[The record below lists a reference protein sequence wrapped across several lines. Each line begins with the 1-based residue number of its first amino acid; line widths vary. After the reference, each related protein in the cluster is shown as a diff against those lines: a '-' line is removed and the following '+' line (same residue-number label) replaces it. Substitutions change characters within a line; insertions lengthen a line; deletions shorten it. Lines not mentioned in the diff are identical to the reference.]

1 MKPSV
6 FLLVLLSII
15 SGCGKESSPEA
26 KIEQPALTLV
36 VGAVTSESGNVYS
49 GEIRARYETQLG
61 FRTGGKIIERLVDA
75 GARVQA
81 GQVLMR
87 LDPADSGLQANSAQ
101 AQYQLA
107 EAEAKRYRE
116 LRDKNFV
123 SQSALDA
130 KETALKAASAQAG
143 LAGNQADYTT
153 LRADHS
159 GVIAAISA
167 EVGQVVSA
175 GQSVMRL
182 AQDGE
187 REVAIA
193 IPETQYATLKVGAPA
208 DVTLWSEGNE
218 AAQPGARPR
227 KLVGRLRELSPAADP
242 ASRTYAAR
250 VALSGADAQAALG
263 MTAEVRFKSHDKR
276 DQLVVP
282 LSAIFQQGDQAA
294 LWVVAADHSVSL
306 RKVVVAAYRD
316 DGAVI
321 ASGVAA
327 GERIV
332 SAGVHKLNAGEKIRV
347 IEGEFADG
355 NAQ

>member
-1 MKPSV
+1 M
-6 FLLVLLSII
+6 
-15 SGCGKESSPEA
+15 
-26 KIEQPALTLV
+26 
-36 VGAVTSESGNVYS
+36 
-49 GEIRARYETQLG
+49 QLG

-175 GQSVMRL
+175 GQTVMRL

-193 IPETQYATLKVGAPA
+193 IPETQYAGLKVGAPA
-208 DVTLWSEGNE
+208 DVTLWSEGNGNE

-250 VALSGADAQAALG
+250 VALNGADAQAALG

-282 LSAIFQQGDQAA
+282 LSAIFQQGDQSAV
-294 LWVVAADHSVSL
+294 WIVAADHSVSL

>member
-1 MKPSV
+1 MKSSAL
-6 FLLVLLSII
+6 FISAMIFF
-15 SGCGKESSPEA
+15 SGCSKESVPETKNDPV
-26 KIEQPALTLV
+26 KIEQPAMTLV
-36 VGAVTSESGNVYS
+36 VGSVAFDKSNSYS
-49 GEIRARYETQLG
+49 GEIRARHETQLG
-61 FRTGGKIIERLVDA
+61 FRIGGKIIERLVDA

-87 LDPADSGLQANSAQ
+87 LDPEDASLQASSAQ

-107 EAEAKRYRE
+107 EEEAKRYRE
-116 LRDKNFV
+116 LFNQKFV
-123 SQSALDA
+123 SKSALDA

-143 LAGNQADYTT
+143 LAGNLADYTS
-153 LRADHS
+153 LRADHA
-159 GVIAAISA
+159 GVIAATFA

-175 GQSVMRL
+175 GQPVLRL
-182 AQDGE
+182 AQNGP

-193 IPETQYATLKVGAPA
+193 IPETQYSGLKIGARA
-208 DVTLWSEGNE
+208 EVNLWASGNE
-218 AAQPGARPR
+218 AAY
-227 KLVGRLRELSPAADP
+227 LTGRLRELAAAADP

-250 VALSGADAQAALG
+250 IELSGDDTRAALG
-263 MTAEVRFKSHDKR
+263 MTAQVRFRNHDK
-276 DQLVVP
+276 QGGLIVP

-294 LWVVAADHSVSL
+294 VWVVAADHSVNL
-306 RKVVVAAYRD
+306 RKVEVAAYRD

-321 ASGVAA
+321 AGGLTP

-355 NAQ
+355 SAQ

>member
-1 MKPSV
+1 MKLS
-6 FLLVLLSII
+6 VLLLALLSVL
-15 SGCGKESSPEA
+15 SGCGKESAPAA

-36 VGAVTSESGNVYS
+36 VGSVVSDSGNVYS

-61 FRTGGKIIERLVDA
+61 FRIGGKIIERLVDA
-75 GARVQA
+75 GARVHA

-87 LDPADSGLQANSAQ
+87 LDPGDTGLQASSTE

-130 KETALKAASAQAG
+130 KETALKAAAAQAG
-143 LAGNQADYTT
+143 LAGNQAGYTA
-153 LRADHS
+153 LRADHA
-159 GVIAAISA
+159 GVIAATLA

-175 GQSVMRL
+175 GQPVLLL

-193 IPETQYATLKVGAPA
+193 IPETRYEGLKIGAPA
-208 DVTLWSEGNE
+208 DVSLWSAGNE
-218 AAQPGARPR
+218 AAHLSGH
-227 KLVGRLRELSPAADP
+227 LRELSPAADP

-250 VALSGADAQAALG
+250 VALRSADAQAALG
-263 MTAEVRFKSHDKR
+263 MTAEVRFKNHDKR
-276 DQLVVP
+276 DRLVVP

-294 LWVVAADHSVSL
+294 VWIVAADHSVSL
-306 RKVVVAAYRD
+306 RKVEVSAYRD
-316 DGAVI
+316 NGAVI
-321 ASGVAA
+321 SSGVAA

-332 SAGVHKLNAGEKIRV
+332 SAGVHKLNAGEKIRI
-347 IEGEFADG
+347 IEGEFANG
-355 NAQ
+355 SAQ

>member
-1 MKPSV
+1 MKPI
-6 FLLVLLSII
+6 VLLLALVSVLG
-15 SGCGKESSPEA
+15 GCGKESVPEA
-26 KIEQPALTLV
+26 KNELAKIDQPALTLV
-36 VGAVTSESGNVYS
+36 VGSVVSDSGNIYS

-61 FRTGGKIIERLVDA
+61 FRSGGKIIERLVDA

-87 LDPADSGLQANSAQ
+87 LDPADSSLQASSAQ

-116 LRDKNFV
+116 LLNQKFV

-130 KETALKAASAQAG
+130 KETALKAAAAQAG

-153 LRADHS
+153 LRADHA
-159 GVIAAISA
+159 GVIAATLA

-175 GQSVMRL
+175 GQPVLRL
-182 AQDGE
+182 AQDGP

-193 IPETQYATLKVGAPA
+193 IPETQFAGLKIGTPA
-208 DVTLWSEGNE
+208 DISLWSDKSD
-218 AAQPGARPR
+218 AAHLSGH
-227 KLVGRLRELSPAADP
+227 LRELAAAADP

-250 VALSGADAQAALG
+250 VELSGNDTRAALG
-263 MTAEVRFKSHDKR
+263 MTAQVRFINHDKR
-276 DQLVVP
+276 DKLIVP

-294 LWVVAADHSVSL
+294 VWVVAKDHSVSL
-306 RKVVVAAYRD
+306 RKVEIAAYRD
-316 DGAVI
+316 NGAVI
-321 ASGVAA
+321 AGGLTA

-355 NAQ
+355 SAQ